1 MKILICIMFVLSFI
15 IPIAAQPIITFE
27 NLNHN
32 FGDIKEEKGIV
43 EHSFTFTNT
52 GDDTLQITKVKA
64 S

>member
-1 MKILICIMFVLSFI
+1 MFFLSFVILIV
-15 IPIAAQPIITFE
+15 AQPIITFE